1 MKKYGKN
8 ILFVTLWF
16 LLGRAYKNYTMKKI
30 LTIIALFV
38 AITAA
43 AQKVRFD
50 IRFVSEDANVT
61 RVLVHPLEINEETK
75 SVVVREK
82 DGRFSGSVPVSKTG
96 FYNLVIVRNQSQ
108 QLVPVYFDNQKEIKF
123 DVKIDEKDYLVENS
137 IDNSVLT
144 VLNSVLNDLDRRLWL
159 KMGMSGD
166 ELKDLILSYRTAID
180 AVKDTEGLSPA
191 VSDYMKVMAYVRA
204 FNAYKSIP
212 RAQEISMTSIPF
224 SRNDV
229 LPAPGKVL
237 DNDYTSLFFAGLQ
250 IIKDEL
256 PSLPSLLDRL
266 ANLYAA
272 YGNNALRTSVATSIM
287 REYILNYNYAND
299 FEGGLA
305 IVKSATE
312 KYDMPS
318 VFVDEF
324 LKRKSTVP
332 GSPFP
337 AGVKLVDANG
347 KVVDFSQFK
356 GKYVYVDMW
365 ASWCGPCCKEV
376 PFLQQLEKEL
386 NNDDVVFVS
395 VSSDRDEQAWRNKMA
410 ELKMHGNQLLDVD
423 NTLGDALNVKG
434 IPFFVIYDKEG
445 NLHTYGALR
454 PSTGTR
460 LRSVLE
466 GLK

>member
-1 MKKYGKN
+1 M
-8 ILFVTLWF
+8 FVK
-16 LLGRAYKNYTMKKI
+16 AYKKNTMKKI
-30 LTIIALFV
+30 FTIIALFV
-38 AITAA
+38 AITAT

-50 IRFVSEDANVT
+50 IRFVSEGANVT

-82 DGRFSGSVPVSKTG
+82 DGRFSGNVPASKTG

-108 QLVPVYFDNQKEIKF
+108 HLVPVYFDNKKEIKF
-123 DVKIDEKDYLVENS
+123 DVKIDEKDYL
-137 IDNSVLT
+137 IDNSVDNRVLSL
-144 VLNSVLNDLDRRLWL
+144 LNSVLNDLDRRLWL

-180 AVKDTEGLSPA
+180 AVKNTEGLSPA
-191 VSDYMKVMAYVRA
+191 VADYMKVMAYVRA

-229 LPAPGKVL
+229 LPVPGKVL

-272 YGNNALRTSVATSIM
+272 YGNNALRKSVATSIM

-299 FEGGLA
+299 FDGGLA
-305 IVKSATE
+305 IVKRATE
-312 KYDMPS
+312 KYEMSP
-318 VFVDEF
+318 VFVEEF
-324 LKRKSTVP
+324 MKRKSTVP

-337 AGVKLVDANG
+337 AGVNLVDTNG
-347 KVVDFSQFK
+347 KAVDFSQFK
-356 GKYVYVDMW
+356 GKYVYIDLW

-376 PFLQQLEKEL
+376 PHLQKLEKEL
-386 NNDDVVFVS
+386 RNDDVVFVS
-395 VSSDRDEQAWRNKMA
+395 ISSDKDELAWRNKMA
-410 ELKMHGNQLLDVD
+410 ELKMHGNQLLDKE

-460 LRSVLE
+460 LRSMLE
-466 GLK
+466 GLN

>member
-1 MKKYGKN
+1 MQPPLKKYGKN

-237 DNDYTSLFFAGLQ
+237 DNDYTSLFFAGFQ

-256 PSLPSLLDRL
+256 P
-266 ANLYAA
+266 
-272 YGNNALRTSVATSIM
+272 
-287 REYILNYNYAND
+287 
-299 FEGGLA
+299 
-305 IVKSATE
+305 
-312 KYDMPS
+312 
-318 VFVDEF
+318 
-324 LKRKSTVP
+324 
-332 GSPFP
+332 
-337 AGVKLVDANG
+337 
-347 KVVDFSQFK
+347 
-356 GKYVYVDMW
+356 
-365 ASWCGPCCKEV
+365 
-376 PFLQQLEKEL
+376 
-386 NNDDVVFVS
+386 
-395 VSSDRDEQAWRNKMA
+395 
-410 ELKMHGNQLLDVD
+410 
-423 NTLGDALNVKG
+423 
-434 IPFFVIYDKEG
+434 
-445 NLHTYGALR
+445 
-454 PSTGTR
+454 
-460 LRSVLE
+460 
-466 GLK
+466 

>member
-1 MKKYGKN
+1 MLVLRCRA
-8 ILFVTLWF
+8 ILFL
-16 LLGRAYKNYTMKKI
+16 KNSTMKKI

-38 AITAA
+38 AMSAT

-50 IRFVSEDANVT
+50 IKFISEESGVSK
-61 RVLVHPLEINEETK
+61 VLVLPLNINEESKTI
-75 SVVVREK
+75 VMREK
-82 DGRFSGSVPVSKTG
+82 EGHFVGTVQASKIG

-108 QLVPVYFDNQKEIKF
+108 LLVPIYSTDAKNVSL
-123 DVKIDEKDYLVENS
+123 DVKIDGKAYFVENS
-137 IDNSVLT
+137 ADNRALT
-144 VLNSVLNDLDRRLWL
+144 ILGAKLNELDRSLWL
-159 KMGMSGD
+159 QEGMSGD
-166 ELKDLILSYRTAID
+166 QMKELMLGYEKALDSAKE
-180 AVKDTEGLSPA
+180 VQG
-191 VSDYMKVMAYVRA
+191 VSKPVVEYMNVMAYVRA

-212 RAQEISMTSIPF
+212 RAQGISMTSIPF

-229 LPAPGKVL
+229 LPLPGEVL

-272 YGNNALRTSVATSIM
+272 YGNNALRTSVAISIM
-287 REYILNYNYAND
+287 KEYITNYNYSND

-305 IVKSATE
+305 IVKRATE
-312 KYDMPS
+312 KYGLPA

-324 LKRKSTVP
+324 MKRKSTVP
-332 GSPFP
+332 GAPFP
-337 AGVKLVDANG
+337 EGVKLVDVNG
-347 KVVDFSQFK
+347 KAVDFSQFK
-356 GKYVYVDMW
+356 GKYVYIDMW

-376 PFLQQLEKEL
+376 PHLQQLEKEL
-386 NNDDVVFVS
+386 NNDNVVFVS
-395 VSSDRDEQAWRNKMA
+395 VSSDKDEQAWRNKMV
-410 ELKMHGNQLLDVD
+410 ELKMHGHQLLDID

-460 LRSVLE
+460 LRSMLE